1 MKKIA
6 FHNLGCKVNSY
17 EMEYMQQS
25 FAENGYEIVP
35 FVGKAD
41 IYVVNTCTVTNIADR
56 KSRQML
62 HKAKSLN
69 PDAIVVAVGCYV
81 DTDREGALQDEAVD
95 LLVGN
100 NRKGELLA
108 IIDDYLAGKRTD
120 PLAHVPALRPHPP
133 YEEFRLKRT
142 REHTRVSLKIQD
154 GCDQFCSYCIIP
166 YSRGT
171 IRSRKPED
179 VVEEAALLS
188 ENGNAEIVL
197 TGIHLSSYG
206 LDFGENHRSY
216 NEAVRAGENTNRA
229 LLDVIRKTAALP
241 QVKRVRLGSLEPRI
255 ITEEFLQGLRET
267 EAFCPHFHLS
277 LQSGSDAVLKR
288 MNRHYTTKE
297 YADRAARIRAY
308 FPDAAITTDVI
319 VGFPQETEAEFEETR
334 RFLDRIDFY
343 ETHIFKYSRR
353 RGTAADRMRG
363 QLTEKVKA
371 ERSQILIKAGEKREE
386 AFRRRFLNRPVSVL
400 AETPEVIEDRRFL
413 TGFTKEYVRV
423 ALPAEI
429 GRVGEIVTVVPTRLQ
444 KDGILVFSSEK

>member
-1 MKKIA
+1 M
-6 FHNLGCKVNSY
+6 
-17 EMEYMQQS
+17 
-25 FAENGYEIVP
+25 
-35 FVGKAD
+35 
-41 IYVVNTCTVTNIADR
+41 
-56 KSRQML
+56 
-62 HKAKSLN
+62 
-69 PDAIVVAVGCYV
+69 
-81 DTDREGALQDEAVD
+81 
-95 LLVGN
+95 
-100 NRKGELLA
+100 
-108 IIDDYLAGKRTD
+108 
-120 PLAHVPALRPHPP
+120 
-133 YEEFRLKRT
+133 
-142 REHTRVSLKIQD
+142 
-154 GCDQFCSYCIIP
+154 
-166 YSRGT
+166 
-171 IRSRKPED
+171 
-179 VVEEAALLS
+179 
-188 ENGNAEIVL
+188 
-197 TGIHLSSYG
+197 
-206 LDFGENHRSY
+206 
-216 NEAVRAGENTNRA
+216 
-229 LLDVIRKTAALP
+229 
-241 QVKRVRLGSLEPRI
+241 KRVRLGSLEPRI